1 MPLVAIVA
9 LVAMVGALVWAV
21 SRSEAEQ
28 ALVRLYDLTAE
39 EPTAPPPSPA
49 DGVAGFK
56 DLIARSQAER
66 EALTRLL
73 ADFPTP

>member
-1 MPLVAIVA
+1 M
-9 LVAMVGALVWAV
+9 
-21 SRSEAEQ
+21 
-28 ALVRLYDLTAE
+28 RLYDLTAE
-39 EPTAPPPSPA
+39 EPPAPPPSPA